1 MKFGVITEVPPL
13 KNSGNLAVSFGEI
26 CIKIEQP
33 SEDNDYEGRYEDVGF
48 PAALAIQKRVFNVG
62 EVLILND
69 DGREIPYPGRKPAK
83 WSVTCEEF
91 EITELDRALARAR
104 EAMDQS

>member
-13 KNSGNLAVSFGEI
+13 KDSGNLAVAFGEI
-26 CIKIEQP
+26 VIKTGGGTALTDYRDTF
-33 SEDNDYEGRYEDVGF
+33 EDIGF
-48 PAALAIQKRVFNVG
+48 PASLALHKQVFRVG

-91 EITELDRALARAR
+91 DNVEAAVARAR
-104 EAMDQS
+104 EVMDT

>member
-1 MKFGVITEVPPL
+1 MKYGVITQVPERL
-13 KNSGNLAVSFGEI
+13 DFGNMASGIGQVFVQ
-26 CIKIEQP
+26 IEQGND
-33 SEDNDYEGRYEDVGF
+33 SNDYQPVYQEIGF
-48 PAALAIQKRVFNVG
+48 PTALALHVHVFEVG

-91 EITELDRALARAR
+91 DTVEAALERATAVMNDG
-104 EAMDQS
+104 E